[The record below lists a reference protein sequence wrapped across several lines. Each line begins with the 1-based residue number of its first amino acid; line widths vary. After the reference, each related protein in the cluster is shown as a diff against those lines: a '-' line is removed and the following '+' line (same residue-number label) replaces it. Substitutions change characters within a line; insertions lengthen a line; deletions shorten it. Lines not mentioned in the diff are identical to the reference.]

1 MLDRVVLLE
10 KILDDDYFLQLGVGG
25 AAQPGDQSGV
35 PGFGGLSDIFGFQ
48 SSTFFTPPAEVSEI
62 INSNSKR
69 QGDGILC
76 FINFKF
82 EIH

>member
-1 MLDRVVLLE
+1 MMEFGRGMLDRVVLLE

-48 SSTFFTPPAEVSEI
+48 SSTFFTPPAEVSET
-62 INSNSKR
+62 K
-69 QGDGILC
+69 Q
-76 FINFKF
+76 
-82 EIH
+82 